1 MKTFNDIDLQSLEDS
16 KEDYT
21 NNIERK
27 SLQPIYEIVRIKAER
42 RKLPKKY
49 LSENLTDYTVRSPHD
64 FAKIA
69 MKFIGDE
76 DREIFLV
83 ACLSTKNQIQSLHRC
98 HIGSLNASI
107 VTPREV
113 FKTAFLQ
120 NAASIIV
127 GHNHPSGNC
136 SPSPEDIDVT
146 NRLKEAGEL
155 LGVEL
160 LDHLIVCEND
170 FLSLKE
176 KGYM

>member
-1 MKTFNDIDLQSLEDS
+1 M
-16 KEDYT
+16 T
-21 NNIERK
+21 NPK
-27 SLQPIYEIVRIKAER
+27 QDKLQPIYEIVKIKAER

-49 LSENLTDYTVRSPHD
+49 LSENLTDYTVRSPQD
-64 FAKIA
+64 FANIA

-127 GHNHPSGNC
+127 AHTHPSGIC
-136 SPSPEDIDVT
+136 TPSPEDIDVT
-146 NRLKEAGEL
+146 HRLQEAGEL
-155 LGVEL
+155 LGVEV
-160 LDHLIVCEND
+160 LDHLIVCEHD

>member
-1 MKTFNDIDLQSLEDS
+1 MTNAKND
-16 KEDYT
+16 T
-21 NNIERK
+21 
-27 SLQPIYEIVRIKAER
+27 LQPIYEIVKIKAER

-49 LSENLTDYTVRSPHD
+49 LSENLTDYTVRSPQD
-64 FAKIA
+64 FANIA

-120 NAASIIV
+120 NASSIIV
-127 GHNHPSGNC
+127 AHTHPSGIC
-136 SPSPEDIDVT
+136 TPSPKDIDVT
-146 NRLKEAGEL
+146 ERLKQAGEL

>member
-1 MKTFNDIDLQSLEDS
+1 M
-16 KEDYT
+16 T
-21 NNIERK
+21 NKNHDK
-27 SLQPIYEIVRIKAER
+27 LQPIYEIVKIKAER

-49 LSENLTDYTVRSPHD
+49 LSDNLENYIVRSPED

-83 ACLSTKNQIQSLHRC
+83 ACLSVKNEIISLHRC

-107 VTPREV
+107 VSPREV

-120 NAASIIV
+120 NAGSILIS
-127 GHNHPSGNC
+127 HNHPSGNC

-146 NRLKEAGEL
+146 TRLVESGKL
-155 LGVEL
+155 LGVEV
-160 LDHLIVCEND
+160 LDHLIVSD
-170 FLSLKE
+170 SQYLSLRE

>member
-136 SPSPEDIDVT
+136 L
-146 NRLKEAGEL
+146 N
-155 LGVEL
+155 
-160 LDHLIVCEND
+160 IV
-170 FLSLKE
+170 S
-176 KGYM
+176 

>member
-1 MKTFNDIDLQSLEDS
+1 MTNAKND
-16 KEDYT
+16 T
-21 NNIERK
+21 
-27 SLQPIYEIVRIKAER
+27 LQPIYEIVKIKAER

-49 LSENLTDYTVRSPHD
+49 LSENLTDYTVRSPQD
-64 FAKIA
+64 FANIA

-127 GHNHPSGNC
+127 THTHPSGIC
-136 SPSPEDIDVT
+136 TPSLEDIDVT
-146 NRLKEAGEL
+146 ERLKQAGEL

>member
-1 MKTFNDIDLQSLEDS
+1 M
-16 KEDYT
+16 T
-21 NNIERK
+21 NK
-27 SLQPIYEIVRIKAER
+27 KADTLHPIYEIVKIRAER

-49 LSENLTDYTVRSPHD
+49 LSENLADYAVRGPED
-64 FAKIA
+64 FANIA
-69 MKFIGDE
+69 IKFIGDE

-107 VTPREV
+107 VSPREV

-127 GHNHPSGNC
+127 AHTHPSGVC
-136 SPSPEDIDVT
+136 TPSPEDIAVT
-146 NRLKEAGEL
+146 QRLKDAGEL

-160 LDHLIVCEND
+160 LDHLIVCTDNY
-170 FLSLKE
+170 LSLKE

>member
-1 MKTFNDIDLQSLEDS
+1 MANAKND
-16 KEDYT
+16 T
-21 NNIERK
+21 
-27 SLQPIYEIVRIKAER
+27 LQPIYEIVKITAER

-49 LSENLTDYTVRSPHD
+49 LAENLTDYIVRSPQD
-64 FAKIA
+64 FADIA
-69 MKFIGDE
+69 MKFIGNE

-127 GHNHPSGNC
+127 AHNHPSQR
-136 SPSPEDIDVT
+136 I
-146 NRLKEAGEL
+146 
-155 LGVEL
+155 
-160 LDHLIVCEND
+160 
-170 FLSLKE
+170 LSRVNYKRII
-176 KGYM
+176 

>member
-1 MKTFNDIDLQSLEDS
+1 M
-16 KEDYT
+16 T
-21 NNIERK
+21 NYSNQ
-27 SLQPIYEIVRIKAER
+27 SLQPIYEIVKIKAER

-49 LSENLTDYTVRSPHD
+49 LSENLTDYIVRSPQD
-64 FAKIA
+64 FADIA

-136 SPSPEDIDVT
+136 TPSPEDIEVT
-146 NRLKEAGEL
+146 QRLKDAGEL

-160 LDHLIVCEND
+160 LDHLIINEND

>member
-1 MKTFNDIDLQSLEDS
+1 M
-16 KEDYT
+16 T
-21 NNIERK
+21 NPK
-27 SLQPIYEIVRIKAER
+27 QDKLQPIYEIVKIKAER

-49 LSENLTDYTVRSPHD
+49 LSENLTDYTVRSPQD
-64 FAKIA
+64 FADIA

-127 GHNHPSGNC
+127 AHTHPSGIC
-136 SPSPEDIDVT
+136 TPSPEDIDVT
-146 NRLKEAGEL
+146 HRLQEAGEL
-155 LGVEL
+155 LGVEV
-160 LDHLIVCEND
+160 LDHLIVCENN

>member
-1 MKTFNDIDLQSLEDS
+1 M
-16 KEDYT
+16 T
-21 NNIERK
+21 NTSNQ
-27 SLQPIYEIVRIKAER
+27 SLQPIYEIVKIKAER

-49 LSENLTDYTVRSPHD
+49 LSENLTDYIVRSPQD
-64 FAKIA
+64 FADIA

-136 SPSPEDIDVT
+136 TPSPEDIDVT
-146 NRLKEAGEL
+146 QRLKDAGEL

-160 LDHLIVCEND
+160 LDHLIISEND

>member
-1 MKTFNDIDLQSLEDS
+1 
-16 KEDYT
+16 
-21 NNIERK
+21 
-27 SLQPIYEIVRIKAER
+27 
-42 RKLPKKY
+42 
-49 LSENLTDYTVRSPHD
+49 
-64 FAKIA
+64 
-69 MKFIGDE
+69 

-136 SPSPEDIDVT
+136 TPSPEDIDVT
-146 NRLKEAGEL
+146 ERLKEAGEL

-160 LDHLIVCEND
+160 LDHLIVCENN